1 MKWRRFPRVGTR
13 VGRVLFLWDTFYL
26 IGNLFHSTRD
36 TFYFSMKFVEI
47 IQVMMISK
55 QKSVNFWA
63 IACKTVKS
71 IKQKGENELFLFGG

>member
-1 MKWRRFPRVGTR
+1 M
-13 VGRVLFLWDTFYL
+13 GRVLFLWDTFYL

-47 IQVMMISK
+47 IQVDDF
-55 QKSVNFWA
+55 QVKSVNLWA

>member
-47 IQVMMISK
+47 IQVDDF
-55 QKSVNFWA
+55 Q
-63 IACKTVKS
+63 ACKTVKS

>member
-1 MKWRRFPRVGTR
+1 MNWRRFPRVGTR

-47 IQVMMISK
+47 IQVDDFQAKISE
-55 QKSVNFWA
+55 SLGDCV
-63 IACKTVKS
+63 
-71 IKQKGENELFLFGG
+71 